1 VLPGGWPYDRIET
14 VELDDELVGESD
26 IDDQFA
32 IMTILVS
39 YHSGSFNMSQTGSYV
54 DQLCTF
60 NDSCIRRFGGQANR
74 VWAVGPVGTR

>member
-1 VLPGGWPYDRIET
+1 MLPGGWPYRYDRIET

-60 NDSCIRRFGGQANR
+60 N
-74 VWAVGPVGTR
+74 